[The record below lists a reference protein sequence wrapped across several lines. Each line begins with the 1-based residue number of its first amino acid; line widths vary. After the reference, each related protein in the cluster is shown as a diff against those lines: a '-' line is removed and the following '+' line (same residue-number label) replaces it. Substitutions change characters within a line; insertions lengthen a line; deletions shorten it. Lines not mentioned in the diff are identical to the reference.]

1 MLRSGSPEP
10 CLEVSGPGVPTLFI
24 LRDTRLPA
32 RPQDE
37 VSNQAGSLRHRANQR
52 FGIKHPAPMMPA

>member
-10 CLEVSGPGVPTLFI
+10 RLEVCGPAVPRRFI
-24 LRDTRLPA
+24 LRDTRLTA

-37 VSNQAGSLRHRANQR
+37 VVVVDA
-52 FGIKHPAPMMPA
+52 